1 MLAQVDN
8 LTNLAE
14 K

>member
-1 MLAQVDN
+1 MLAQVEN